1 MNDTGTTAAFI
12 ISCFCFA
19 GVLILSKNHINPP
32 LKRYLATTALVMIAI
47 AFALLVYLTVIG
59 AFF

>member
-19 GVLILSKNHINPP
+19 GVLILSKNKIQPP
-32 LKRYLATTALVMIAI
+32 MRRYLAITAIVMIVI
-47 AFALLVYLTVIG
+47 AFAFLIYLITQG
-59 AFF
+59 AYF